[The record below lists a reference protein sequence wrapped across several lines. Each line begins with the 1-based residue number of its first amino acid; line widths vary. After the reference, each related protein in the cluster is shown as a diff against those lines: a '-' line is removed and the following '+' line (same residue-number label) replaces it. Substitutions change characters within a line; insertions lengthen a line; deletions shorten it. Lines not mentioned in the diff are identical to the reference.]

1 MQPELFHSEFTH
13 LAKYVY
19 NYIETL
25 PALNASKLTIKI
37 LEQRHQNDVINI
49 VLVSLV
55 LNFKTV

>member
-37 LEQRHQNDVINI
+37 LEQSVKSIQ
-49 VLVSLV
+49 S
-55 LNFKTV
+55 